1 MRQKIRHRIRLAA
14 ADKTVPASQPAQPEL
29 SQEQLKEVK
38 ETYAEGRKFFEAG
51 HLKEAI
57 THWEKVENL
66 SPNYMSVREYL
77 VNAYKYVGVEMYG
90 RNQLPQAVEIWK
102 KAAILD
108 PANAEIANYIKR
120 TENEIIRLQELTY
133 GTE

>member
-1 MRQKIRHRIRLAA
+1 
-14 ADKTVPASQPAQPEL
+14 
-29 SQEQLKEVK
+29 
-38 ETYAEGRKFFEAG
+38 
-51 HLKEAI
+51 
-57 THWEKVENL
+57 
-66 SPNYMSVREYL
+66 MSVREYL

-108 PANAEIANYIKR
+108 PANAEIANYIKC